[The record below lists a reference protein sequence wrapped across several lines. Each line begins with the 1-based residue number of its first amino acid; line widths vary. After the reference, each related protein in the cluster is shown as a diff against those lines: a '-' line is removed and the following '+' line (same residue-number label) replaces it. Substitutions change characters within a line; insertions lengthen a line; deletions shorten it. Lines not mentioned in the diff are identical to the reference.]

1 MSAYVSREEL
11 ERAISKYELAQLTND
26 AGGTEIDDAIV
37 DDAIRYA
44 SELIDGYI
52 AGRYPLPLQTVP
64 TLLRPLALDIARYWL
79 HGRRINAADF
89 PDTLNNAYNHA
100 LKTLRDIRDGKIH
113 LQIAGRQT
121 EQPEPGAY
129 HVRARE
135 KQDWSGYP

>member
-1 MSAYVSREEL
+1 MYVSREQL
-11 ERAISKYELAQLTND
+11 ERAISQNELAQLTND
-26 AGGTEIDDAIV
+26 EGGSAINYDIIDDAIC
-37 DDAIRYA
+37 YA
-44 SELIDGYI
+44 SELIDSYI
-52 AGRYPLPLQTVP
+52 AGRYLLPLQSVP

-113 LQIAGRQT
+113 LQIAGSQA

-135 KQDWSGYP
+135 KQDWSGYQ